1 MFDGPIF
8 SNPIY
13 SFGLP
18 NNGSTFSADGLSSTD
33 FATLTIKQST
43 FTVTGVVDA
52 NFANYTPDIN
62 LTVNITNTITANL
75 TLACKGIKCVGYN
88 PGCVTWRYK
97 KAKNSSDGA
106 WVPAITVCDLRIYN

>member
-13 SFGLP
+13 SFNLP
-18 NNGSTFSADGLSSTD
+18 NNSSTFSADGLSSTNYQ
-33 FATLTIKQST
+33 AITINNSI
-43 FTVTGVVDA
+43 FTVTGIA
-52 NFANYTPDIN
+52 TGNFEQYNPN
-62 LTVNITNTITANL
+62 LTLTINVTNNILANL

-88 PGCVTWRYK
+88 PGCVTWKYK
-97 KAKNSSDGA
+97 KAKNSKDGA